1 MNELSIITTP
11 TELTPIPEFKNPAL
25 TAAAHRLDEIRV
37 DAASRVSA
45 AVRETATLF
54 ATIAERELY
63 KDDGFKSVSEFGEKI
78 FHYGKSMVSLYVNAG
93 RVYNNDESPAF
104 LKTLSP
110 FSLQEIKNIPTDTI
124 MDAVKSGELSST
136 PTQAA
141 LRKFAQD
148 YKAENAEPKVVDT
161 YQVEYRLFS
170 NNTVRYPEAITIPEF
185 FEFAKAKLGNAAI
198 EIPAPPVEI
207 YKIGKDGKP
216 TVDKN
221 GKHRTIKFP
230 RKIYL
235 SPDTNDTLVAI
246 FTPYTPPKTKKTD
259 NTTSPDTAILD
270 KAIELHKQGLIDDNV
285 FKAMTGKDAD
295 EYFGINPND
304 LDWNDSE

>member
-1 MNELSIITTP
+1 MNELSIITNP
-11 TELTPIPEFKNPAL
+11 IELTPIPEFKNPAL
-25 TAAAHRLDEIRV
+25 TSAALRLNEIRI
-37 DAASRVSA
+37 DTASRVSS

-54 ATIAERELY
+54 ATIAEKELY

-78 FHYGKSMVSLYVNAG
+78 FGYGKSMVSLYVNAG
-93 RVYNNDESPAF
+93 KIYNNDESPAF
-104 LKTLSP
+104 FQTLSP
-110 FSLQEIKNIPTDTI
+110 FSLQEIKNIPVEVI
-124 MDAVKSGELSST
+124 MEAVDKGDISNT

-216 TVDKN
+216 VVDKN
-221 GKHRTIKFP
+221 GNHRTLKFP
-230 RKIYL
+230 RKVYL
-235 SPDTNDTLVAI
+235 SPDTNDTLVAV
-246 FTPYTPPKTKKTD
+246 FTPYTPPKVKKTG
-259 NTTSPDTAILD
+259 NTTSPDTVILD
-270 KAIELHKQGLIDDNV
+270 KAIELLSQGLIDANV
-285 FKAMTGKDAD
+285 FQAMTGKTPD
-295 EYFGINPND
+295 EAAIDPGEI
-304 LDWNDSE
+304 E

>member
-11 TELTPIPEFKNPAL
+11 NELTPIPEFKNPAL
-25 TAAAHRLDEIRV
+25 TSVARRIDEIRMDTV
-37 DAASRVSA
+37 SRVST

-54 ATIAERELY
+54 ATIAEKELY

-93 RVYNNDESPAF
+93 KIYNNDESPEF

-124 MDAVKSGELSST
+124 MDAVESGELSST

-198 EIPAPPVEI
+198 EISAPPVEI

-216 TVDKN
+216 IVGKD

-230 RKIYL
+230 RKVYL
-235 SPDTNDTLVAI
+235 SPDTNDTLVAV
-246 FTPYTPPKTKKTD
+246 FTPYTPSKTKKPDTA
-259 NTTSPDTAILD
+259 TSPDAAILD
-270 KAIELHKQGLIDDNV
+270 KAIELLSQGLIDANV
-285 FKAMTGKDAD
+285 FQAMTGKTPD
-295 EYFGINPND
+295 EAAVDPG
-304 LDWNDSE
+304 EVE